1 MKFSRSRRLITLGVM
16 LGANALLHQTAQA
29 QGNPLVFGVIL
40 PQSGAASQYAGPIQT
55 GLEVAQKQIN
65 DAGGIAGR
73 KLEIVYRDSGSTAQ
87 RALLAARELVEE
99 RKVDIL
105 YPEAI
110 SGLTLAVLP
119 YTSEKKILT
128 ITQGTAPKIGDAKEF
143 PYSFQMG
150 DVALKRAPAIAAG
163 LRKVGGKK
171 VGILVS
177 TNPSNLANGEQL
189 KSEIPA
195 KGMEVVGM
203 KTFSPDAKDLGAN
216 LQSLRDAG
224 ADSIAFDS
232 TSRESIRAL
241 MVGLQTL
248 SWKAPVVS
256 GNAALSGD
264 LTSVV
269 PTPVSGQFHA
279 IFYRAGTRMG
289 GSPNPDLQIFV
300 SELRKLG
307 PIPNFGFSLGARDLV
322 YTIKWGVEKA
332 AKMPG
337 GINSDNIKAAF
348 ESIGTATDYSATNS
362 LALGN
367 PAWTKADHTSSNA
380 DYSKF
385 WGLVR
390 TSAAVDGMYEGEE
403 LNFKD

>member
-1 MKFSRSRRLITLGVM
+1 MKLTPRSLVALGMV
-16 LGANALLHQTAQA
+16 LGANALLHLSAQA
-29 QGNPLVFGVIL
+29 QGNPIVFGVIL
-40 PQSGAASQYAGPIQT
+40 PQSGAASQYAPPIQN
-55 GLEVAQKQIN
+55 GLDVAQKQIN

-87 RALLAARELVEE
+87 RAVLAARELVEE

-119 YTSEKKILT
+119 YTSEKKMLT

-143 PYSFQMG
+143 PYSFQLG
-150 DVALKRAPAIAAG
+150 DVATKRAPAIAAG
-163 LRKVGGKK
+163 LRKLGGKK
-171 VGILVS
+171 IGILVS

-216 LQSLRDAG
+216 LQALRDAG

-241 MVGLQTL
+241 MVGMQTL
-248 SWKAPVVS
+248 GWKAPVVS

-269 PTPVSGQFHA
+269 PAPMSSQFHA
-279 IFYRAGTRMG
+279 IFPRAGTRMG
-289 GSPNPDLQIFV
+289 GPLNPALQTFLG
-300 SELRKLG
+300 ELRKLG
-307 PIPNFGFSLGARDLV
+307 PIANFAFSLGARDVV

-337 GINSDNIKAAF
+337 GINSDNIKAVF
-348 ESIGTATDYSATNS
+348 ESIGTATDFPATNA

-367 PAWTKADHTSSNA
+367 PGWTKGDHTGSNA

-390 TSAAVDGMYEGEE
+390 SSAGVDGMYEGEE

>member
-1 MKFSRSRRLITLGVM
+1 MKFLRNRRVIALAM
-16 LGANALLHQTAQA
+16 ALGASTLVHLSAQA
-29 QGNPLVFGVIL
+29 QGAPLVLGVIL
-40 PQSGAASQYAGPIQT
+40 PLSGAASQYAGPIQA

-87 RALLAARELVEE
+87 RAVLAARELVEE

-105 YPEAI
+105 YPDAI

-128 ITQGTAPKIGDAKEF
+128 MTQGTAPKIGDAKEF
-143 PYSFQMG
+143 PYSFQLG
-150 DVALKRAPAIAAG
+150 DVASKRAPAIAAG
-163 LRKVGGKK
+163 IRKVGGKK

-248 SWKAPVVS
+248 GWKAPVVS

-269 PTPVSGQFHA
+269 PAPVSGQFHA

-289 GSPNPDLQIFV
+289 SSPNPALQTFLGD
-300 SELRKLG
+300 LRKLG
-307 PIPNFGFSLGARDLV
+307 PIPNFGFSLGARDVL
-322 YTIKWGVEKA
+322 YTIKWGAEKA

-337 GINSDNIKAAF
+337 GINSENLKAVY
-348 ESIGTATDYSATNS
+348 ESIGKATDFSLTNS
-362 LALGN
+362 LNLGN
-367 PAWTKADHTSSNA
+367 PGWTKEDHTSSHG

-390 TSAAVDGMYEGEE
+390 ASAAVDGMYEGEE
-403 LNFKD
+403 LNFND

>member
-1 MKFSRSRRLITLGVM
+1 MNFLRNTRLVALALA
-16 LGANALLHQTAQA
+16 LGASALMHLSARA
-29 QGNPLVFGVIL
+29 QGAPLVFGVIL
-40 PQSGAASQYAGPIQT
+40 PLSGAASQYAGPIQA
-55 GLEVAQKQIN
+55 GLEVAQKQVN

-87 RALLAARELVEE
+87 RAVLAARELVEE

-105 YPEAI
+105 YPDAI

-119 YTSEKKILT
+119 YTSEKKIFT

-143 PYSFQMG
+143 PYSFQLG
-150 DVALKRAPAIAAG
+150 DVASKRAPAIAAG
-163 LRKVGGKK
+163 LRKVGAKK

-177 TNPSNLANGEQL
+177 TNPSNLANGGQL

-248 SWKAPVVS
+248 GWKAPVVS

-269 PTPVSGQFHA
+269 PAPVSGQFHA

-289 GSPNPDLQIFV
+289 SSPSPAMQTFLGD
-300 SELRKLG
+300 LRKLG
-307 PIPNFGFSLGARDLV
+307 PIPNFGFSLGARDVV
-322 YTIKWGVEKA
+322 YTIKWGAEKA

-337 GINSDNIKAAF
+337 GINSGNLKTVF
-348 ESIGTATDYSATNS
+348 ESIGKAADFSPANS
-362 LALGN
+362 LNLGN
-367 PAWTKADHTSSNA
+367 PGWTTVDHTSSNA

-390 TSAAVDGMYEGEE
+390 ASAAVDGMYEGEE